1 MGLANWKVIVLCSS
15 HLRWLGKCVHMWH
28 WREKKPDCYPQKA
41 HCITTNII
49 PGEIQSSW
57 RRGTNK
63 EMWLRLSV
71 QRRHLASH
79 RSLRDISIYRVS
91 KCQYG
96 AILMQMGLQTC
107 HVVRASREIIWRGF
121 WQHYF
126 KSHGGVVCRSA
137 LTGFGIG
144 FTHKSVCDEKCCWS
158 SACTSQVCIVKLF
171 TVQKK
176 QCTSLENSTMCLVE
190 MKAQ

>member
-1 MGLANWKVIVLCSS
+1 MCKYFTKMFHYGFNILRTTTAELQIIQRALATSFRSTIHIHIYSLDYLTSTEMGLANWKVIVLCSS

-41 HCITTNII
+41 HGITTNII

-79 RSLRDISIYRVS
+79 RSLRDVSIYRVS

-107 HVVRASREIIWRGF
+107 HVVRACYRNHLKR
-121 WQHYF
+121 
-126 KSHGGVVCRSA
+126 V
-137 LTGFGIG
+137 LT
-144 FTHKSVCDEKCCWS
+144 T
-158 SACTSQVCIVKLF
+158 LF
-171 TVQKK
+171 
-176 QCTSLENSTMCLVE
+176 
-190 MKAQ
+190 